1 MSYILFQFFPPL
13 LLVSLAGT
21 DQDREEIWERRETAC
36 SRSIFFFFFLS
47 SSGKI
52 KSKKSNICHKA
63 PSTCGIFT
71 PLKGVSSLLLT
82 SAQALAS
89 HLCLP
94 SWLGCKCEEL
104 PVTLTRR
111 NSLLFQIGFFYLLGK
126 CGQSQGSVIQVH
138 GIQQLLH
145 TGGTNTRRKCS
156 RALPRDPALSGLPA
170 NLVYSRLAFFL
181 CMKSTLSW
189 ETEPR
194 SALAN

>member
-1 MSYILFQFFPPL
+1 MSYILFQFFPL
-13 LLVSLAGT
+13 FCWCHWQELT
-21 DQDREEIWERRETAC
+21 KTERRSGRGGKLHAQGQC
-36 SRSIFFFFFLS
+36 FFFFLS

-52 KSKKSNICHKA
+52 KSKKSNLCHKA

-82 SAQALAS
+82 SAQVLAS

>member
-36 SRSIFFFFFLS
+36 SRSMGFFLS

-52 KSKKSNICHKA
+52 KSKKSNLCHKA